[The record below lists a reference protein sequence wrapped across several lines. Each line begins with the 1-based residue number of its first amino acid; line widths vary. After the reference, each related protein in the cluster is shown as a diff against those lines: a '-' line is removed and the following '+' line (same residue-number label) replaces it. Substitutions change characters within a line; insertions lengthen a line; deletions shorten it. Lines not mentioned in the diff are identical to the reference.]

1 MASGAAWPGKGPEAV
16 LSRLLFWRS
25 RRRVV
30 PVVRLSG
37 VIASGGGLRRGIS
50 LEAVE
55 PQLKKAFA
63 MRRARA
69 VALII
74 NSPGGS
80 PVQSALIGQRIR
92 ELARKADVPVLAF
105 CEDVA
110 ASGGYWLAAA
120 ADEIYANP
128 ASIIGSIGVVSA
140 GFGFDRAIEKL
151 GVDRRVYTAG
161 ERKMILDPFRPESE
175 ADVARLK
182 SSQAEIHQQF
192 IAHIVARRGGT
203 LKGDHDDL
211 FSGAFWTGA
220 TALDLGLIDGLDEC
234 RSLVTRRFG
243 EDVDLVTIQPKKKLF
258 SGIGGLS
265 GSLASGALAS
275 GSLAGGAAALV
286 DEAFELA
293 VERAHLSRFGL

>member
-1 MASGAAWPGKGPEAV
+1 MLA
-16 LSRLLFWRS
+16 RLMFWRKK
-25 RRRVV
+25 RAVV

-50 LEAVE
+50 LEVVE
-55 PQLKKAFA
+55 PQLKKAFSI
-63 MRRARA
+63 RRAKA

-80 PVQSALIGQRIR
+80 PVQSALIGQRVR
-92 ELARKADVPVLAF
+92 DLARKADVPVLAF

-120 ADEIYANP
+120 ADEIYANA
-128 ASIIGSIGVVSA
+128 ASVIGSIGVVSA

-161 ERKMILDPFRPESE
+161 ARKMILDPFKPEAE
-175 ADVARLK
+175 EDVARLK
-182 SSQAEIHQQF
+182 SLQAEIHQQF
-192 IAHIVARRGGT
+192 IDHIVDRRGGK
-203 LKGDHDDL
+203 LKGAHEDL

-220 TALDLGLIDGLDEC
+220 TAVELGLIDGLGEC
-234 RSLVTRRFG
+234 RALITKRFG
-243 EDVDLVTIQPKKKLF
+243 EDVDLLSVQPKKKLF
-258 SGIGGLS
+258 SGLGGLS
-265 GSLASGALAS
+265 GSLAGFRSETP
-275 GSLAGGAAALV
+275 GGDAVTGLV
-286 DEAFELA
+286 DEMVAHA

>member
-1 MASGAAWPGKGPEAV
+1 M
-16 LSRLLFWRS
+16 LSRLMFWRKK
-25 RRRVV
+25 RAVV

-55 PQLKKAFA
+55 PQLKKAFSI
-63 MRRARA
+63 RRAKA

-80 PVQSALIGQRIR
+80 PVQSALIGQRVR
-92 ELARKADVPVLAF
+92 DLARKADVPVLAF

-120 ADEIYANP
+120 ADEIYANG

-161 ERKMILDPFRPESE
+161 DRKMILDPFKPEAE
-175 ADVARLK
+175 EDVARLK
-182 SSQAEIHQQF
+182 SLQAEIHQQF
-192 IAHIVARRGGT
+192 IDHIVERRGGK
-203 LKGDHDDL
+203 LKGAHEEL
-211 FSGAFWTGA
+211 FSGGFWSGA
-220 TALDLGLIDGLDEC
+220 AALELGLIDGLGEC
-234 RSLVTRRFG
+234 RALVTERFG
-243 EDVDLVTIQPKKKLF
+243 EDVDLMSIQPKKKLF

-265 GSLASGALAS
+265 GSRS
-275 GSLAGGAAALV
+275 GSLAGSLAGPLAGSLSGDAAASLV
-286 DEAFELA
+286 DEAVAHA
-293 VERAHLSRFGL
+293 VERAHYARFGL

>member
-1 MASGAAWPGKGPEAV
+1 M
-16 LSRLLFWRS
+16 LSRLLFWRKP
-25 RRRVV
+25 RAVV

-37 VIASGGGLRRGIS
+37 VITTGGGLRRGIS

-55 PQLKKAFA
+55 PQLKKAFSV
-63 MRRARA
+63 RRARA

-80 PVQSALIGQRIR
+80 PVQSALIGQRVR
-92 ELARKADVPVLAF
+92 DLAQKADVPVLAF

-120 ADEIYANP
+120 ADEIYANA

-140 GFGFDRAIEKL
+140 GFGFDRAIEKI

-161 ERKMILDPFRPESE
+161 DRKMILDPFKPEAE
-175 ADVARLK
+175 EDVARLK
-182 SSQAEIHQQF
+182 SLQAEIHQQF
-192 IAHIVARRGGT
+192 IDHIVERRGGK
-203 LKGDHDDL
+203 LKGAHDDL

-220 TALDLGLIDGLDEC
+220 AALELGLVDGLGEC
-234 RSLVTRRFG
+234 RSLVTKRFG
-243 EDVDLVTIQPKKKLF
+243 EDVDLLTIQPKKKLF

-265 GSLASGALAS
+265 GSVA
-275 GSLAGGAAALV
+275 GSVAGSMAGSEAGSVSADAAAGLV
-286 DEAFELA
+286 DEVVALA

>member
-1 MASGAAWPGKGPEAV
+1 MLA
-16 LSRLLFWRS
+16 RLMFWRKK
-25 RRRVV
+25 RAVV

-55 PQLKKAFA
+55 PQLKKAFSI
-63 MRRARA
+63 RRAKA

-80 PVQSALIGQRIR
+80 PVQSALIGQRVR
-92 ELARKADVPVLAF
+92 DLARKADVPVLAF

-120 ADEIYANP
+120 ADEIYANA
-128 ASIIGSIGVVSA
+128 ASVIGSIGVVSA

-161 ERKMILDPFRPESE
+161 ARKMILDPFKPEAE
-175 ADVARLK
+175 EDVARLK
-182 SSQAEIHQQF
+182 SLQAEIHQQF
-192 IAHIVARRGGT
+192 IDHIVDRRGGK
-203 LKGDHDDL
+203 LKGAHEDL

-220 TALDLGLIDGLDEC
+220 TAVELGLIDGLGEC
-234 RSLVTRRFG
+234 RALITKRFG
-243 EDVDLVTIQPKKKLF
+243 EDVDLLSVQPKKKLF
-258 SGIGGLS
+258 SSLGGLS
-265 GSLASGALAS
+265 GSLAGFRSETP
-275 GSLAGGAAALV
+275 GGDAVTGLV
-286 DEAFELA
+286 DEMVAHA